1 MKVLLYFEGK
11 HLLSKSGI
19 GRAYD
24 HQRKAL
30 EAVDVEY
37 TCELNQTDYDI
48 LHINTY
54 GIRSQKVIR
63 KARKN
68 QKKICRIQELARSRR
83 LYCKICHFSMKRMG
97 QMY

>member
-68 QKKICRIQELARSRR
+68 QKKIIIEENI
-83 LYCKICHFSMKRMG
+83 KILLFVSFSYLFKV
-97 QMY
+97 